1 MCLAIPAKVIK
12 IYDDNQTATVAIG
25 DVKKDISLSLVED
38 IRINDFVLVHVG
50 FALSKLSES
59 DAKKTLDLFAKV
71 GKQTP

>member
-38 IRINDFVLVHVG
+38 IKKDDFVLVHVG

-59 DAKKTLDLFAKV
+59 DAKKTLDLFAE
-71 GKQTP
+71 TSI